1 MTWLRAATS
10 WWRGTL
16 VGRSWIRQSA
26 ARGSVLAAGIAFI
39 GFFALFPT
47 LVAGFTVVSWLIGND
62 VQLQRRIADQIDSWL
77 GVRLLG
83 VGPGDGLIQISDL
96 LGVHSLTLTGTVGLV
111 VMAATGI
118 IWLNATREGIR
129 AVAGLPRSFL
139 SPRTVLRDL
148 LVAIVLG
155 TVVLLSALGGIG
167 LGSAT
172 TTMLTALGLH
182 HGSGTAVVAAV
193 FSGAALAVLD
203 TGVLGILIR
212 LLAGV
217 RAPWRDLA
225 PGLLLG
231 GAALQVLKLSG
242 GLLLHKIGGNP
253 LLAGATAMALL
264 LLWMQLAARI
274 LLLSASV
281 CLTVAER
288 RGNWPLPEPEPAR
301 APGEPD
307 PRNL

>member
-1 MTWLRAATS
+1 MMRLRAATS

-16 VGRSWIRQSA
+16 VGQSWIRQSA

-47 LVAGFTVVSWLIGND
+47 LVVGFTVVSWLLSDD
-62 VQLQRRIADQIDSWL
+62 VQLQQRIVEQVDAWL

-83 VGPGDGLIQISDL
+83 VGPDDGLVQISDL
-96 LGVHSLTLTGTVGLV
+96 LGEHSLTLTGTVGLV
-111 VMAATGI
+111 VMAASAI
-118 IWLNATREGIR
+118 IWLNATREGLR

-155 TVVLLSALGGIG
+155 TVVLLTAVGGIG
-167 LGSAT
+167 LGAVT
-172 TTMLTALGLH
+172 TNVFTWLGLH
-182 HGSGTAVVAAV
+182 HSAGMGTVAAV

-203 TGVLGILIR
+203 AGVLWILIR
-212 LLAGV
+212 LLAGI

-231 GAALQVLKLSG
+231 GIALQVLKLTG

-253 LLAGATAMALL
+253 LLAGATAIALL
-264 LLWMQLAARI
+264 LLWLHLAARI

-288 RGNWPLPEPEPAR
+288 RGNWPMPEPDIQDV
-301 APGEPD
+301 PGERGD
-307 PRNL
+307 TGA